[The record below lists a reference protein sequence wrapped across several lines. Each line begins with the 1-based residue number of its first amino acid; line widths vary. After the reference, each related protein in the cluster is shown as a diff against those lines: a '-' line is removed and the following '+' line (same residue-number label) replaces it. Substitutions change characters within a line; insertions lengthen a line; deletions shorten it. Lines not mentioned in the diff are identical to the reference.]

1 MKPYMKKSAALSH
14 IFFAFCF
21 CFLLFACFFRY
32 LRLNLALTLLFAF
45 ALAFLAAALL
55 AAVLGRKRE
64 KFLFSARAEREKQSL
79 ALYLSLS
86 SSKTAVALLSSAF
99 PELLS
104 PSKENLRQIGENLF
118 VLSEKSL
125 PGAAKESERTDHTG
139 KTAFFSFS
147 SEPLSVPAA
156 ETALRTL
163 KNVFSENDEQAARA
177 VFFCVSVKD
186 EAAALF
192 RKFRVQCI
200 TLDEIFEK
208 TKTADLLPAEIA
220 DLSAVSKKKKLL
232 SEKITKKTSKS
243 LLVSSAI
250 LLFTSL
256 FSPFPYYYR
265 AIGLLLLALSL
276 AVRLLAVRP
285 LRASQDT
292 GGADNKK
299 TSER

>member
-1 MKPYMKKSAALSH
+1 MKKSAALSH

-104 PSKENLRQIGENLF
+104 PSKEKLRQIGENLF
-118 VLSEKSL
+118 VLSEESL
-125 PGAAKESERTDHTG
+125 PGAAKENERTDHTG

-163 KNVFSENDEQAARA
+163 KNVFSENDEQEARA
-177 VFFCVSVKD
+177 VFFCVSAKD

-192 RKFRVQCI
+192 RRFRVQCI

>member
-1 MKPYMKKSAALSH
+1 MPV
-14 IFFAFCF
+14 
-21 CFLLFACFFRY
+21 FFRRY
-32 LRLNLALTLLFAF
+32 FFGFPARLAPAQGFSYPLCRFSRLCAVIIQHFRNFFKFISGVFGQKFNYETLYEKIRRAF
-45 ALAFLAAALL
+45 
-55 AAVLGRKRE
+55 
-64 KFLFSARAEREKQSL
+64 ARAEREKQSL

-104 PSKENLRQIGENLF
+104 PSKEKLRQIGENLF

-125 PGAAKESERTDHTG
+125 PGAAKENEPTDHTE

-156 ETALRTL
+156 ETVLRTL
-163 KNVFSENDEQAARA
+163 KNVFSENDEQEARA

-192 RKFRVQCI
+192 RRFRVQCI

>member
-86 SSKTAVALLSSAF
+86 SSKAAVALLSSAF

-104 PSKENLRQIGENLF
+104 PSKEKLRQIGENLF
-118 VLSEKSL
+118 VLSEKPLS
-125 PGAAKESERTDHTG
+125 AAEERERTDHTG

-163 KNVFSENDEQAARA
+163 KNIFSENDEQEARA

-192 RKFRVQCI
+192 RRFRVQCI

-285 LRASQDT
+285 LRAPQDT
-292 GGADNKK
+292 GEADNKK